1 MPVLKIEYA
10 KIGRHY
16 RVCFVEI
23 TNVNAIVIVTNGYDT
38 EMDIL
43 LQKLKIIVSE
53 KAIRDRVLFVLG
65 ALVVFRALTAVP
77 IPGVDLGVLEQFF
90 QNNQFLGLLN
100 IFSGGGLANLSIVM
114 LGVGPFITASIIMQ
128 LMTVMSSKLKAMY
141 SEEGET
147 GRARFTQYS
156 RQLML
161 PLAILQAFGF
171 LSLLKSQGVI
181 GGLSTFEF
189 IVNMVVIVAG
199 SILLVWLGE
208 LVTEYGIGNGVS
220 IIIFAG
226 IVATLPSA
234 VSQLIY
240 TFDASKVP
248 LYAGFLVTAIAIIY
262 GVVVMT
268 QAERQVPITH
278 AKQVRGG
285 KTYGGTTSYL
295 PLRINQA
302 GVIPIIF
309 ALSMI
314 LFPQMVLNVLAT
326 FNVPGVAVWSDK
338 ILAFFANEQMYTL
351 VYFVLVFVFTFFY
364 TAVTFDPDAMS
375 KNLQRTGAFIP
386 GIRPGTH
393 TSEYLGTLIT
403 RLTLVGALFLGL
415 IAILPMIMQ
424 MLTGVTTLAIGG
436 TALLIAV
443 SVVIDLVR
451 RIDSQVSM
459 RQY

>member
-1 MPVLKIEYA
+1 MIS
-10 KIGRHY
+10 
-16 RVCFVEI
+16 FEI
-23 TNVNAIVIVTNGYDT
+23 ISDT
-38 EMDIL
+38 EMDIF
-43 LQKLKIIVSE
+43 LQKIKIIFTE
-53 KAIRDRVLFVLG
+53 KAIRDRILFVLF
-65 ALVVFRALTAVP
+65 ALVLFRGLTAVP
-77 IPGVDLGVLEQFF
+77 IPGVDLLVLEQFF

-100 IFSGGGLANLSIVM
+100 IFSGGGLTNLSIVM

-128 LMTVMSSKLKAMY
+128 LMTVMSPKLKEMY

-156 RQLML
+156 RQLTL

-181 GGLSTFEF
+181 SGLTTFEF
-189 IVNMVVIVAG
+189 LVNIVIVVAG
-199 SILLVWLGE
+199 SMLLLWLGE
-208 LVTEYGIGNGVS
+208 LVTEYGIGNGIS

-226 IVATLPSA
+226 IVATLPASA
-234 VSQLIY
+234 SQLIFS
-240 TFDASKVP
+240 FDASKIP
-248 LYAGFLVTAIAIIY
+248 LFVGFGAVALAIIY

-295 PLRINQA
+295 PLRLNQA

-309 ALSMI
+309 ALSI
-314 LFPQMVLNVLAT
+314 TLFPQMILNILAS
-326 FNVPGVAVWSDK
+326 FNVSGVAGLLDK
-338 ILAFFANEQMYTL
+338 VTAFFQNQELYAL
-351 VYFVLVFVFTFFY
+351 VYFILVFMFTFFY

-375 KNLQRTGAFIP
+375 KNLQRSGAFIP

-393 TSEYLGTLIT
+393 TAEYLGKLIT
-403 RLTLVGALFLGL
+403 RLTFVGALFLG
-415 IAILPMIMQ
+415 AVAVLPMAMQ
-424 MLTGVTTLAIGG
+424 ILTGVTTLAIGG

-451 RIDSQVSM
+451 RVDSQVSL

>member
-1 MPVLKIEYA
+1 MDTFIQKI
-10 KIGRHY
+10 KILVG
-16 RVCFVEI
+16 
-23 TNVNAIVIVTNGYDT
+23 
-38 EMDIL
+38 
-43 LQKLKIIVSE
+43 E
-53 KAIRDRVLFVLG
+53 KAIRDRVLFVLF
-65 ALVVFRALTAVP
+65 ALVLFRALTVVP
-77 IPGVDLGVLEQFF
+77 IPGVDLAVLEQFF

-100 IFSGGGLANLSIVM
+100 IFSGGGLSNLSIVM
-114 LGVGPFITASIIMQ
+114 LGVSPFITASIIMQ
-128 LMTVMSSKLKAMY
+128 LMTVMSPRLKAMY

-156 RQLML
+156 RLLTL

-181 GGLSTFEF
+181 TGLSTFEF
-189 IVNMVVIVAG
+189 LVNIIIVVAG
-199 SILLVWLGE
+199 SMLLVWLGE

-226 IVATLPSA
+226 IVAQIP
-234 VSQLIY
+234 VVMSQLLY
-240 TFDASKVP
+240 NFDPAQIP
-248 LYAGFLVTAIAIIY
+248 LYVAFAVATVAIIY

-285 KTYGGTTSYL
+285 QTYGGTTSYL
-295 PLRINQA
+295 PLRLNQA

-309 ALSMI
+309 ALSII
-314 LFPQMVLNVLAT
+314 LFPQMVLNILAS
-326 FNVPGVAVWSDK
+326 FNVSGVAALSEKV
-338 ILAFFANEQMYTL
+338 LAFFQNQQLYAV
-351 VYFVLVFVFTFFY
+351 VYFVLVFVFTYFY

-393 TSEYLGTLIT
+393 TAEYLGKLIT
-403 RLTLVGALFLGL
+403 RLTFTGALFLGV
-415 IAILPMIMQ
+415 IAVLPMIMQ
-424 MLTGVTTLAIGG
+424 ILTGFTSLAVGG

-443 SVVIDLVR
+443 SVVIDIVR
-451 RIDSQVSM
+451 RIDSQVSL

>member
-1 MPVLKIEYA
+1 
-10 KIGRHY
+10 
-16 RVCFVEI
+16 
-23 TNVNAIVIVTNGYDT
+23 
-38 EMDIL
+38 
-43 LQKLKIIVSE
+43 
-53 KAIRDRVLFVLG
+53 
-65 ALVVFRALTAVP
+65 VFRALTAVP
-77 IPGVDLGVLEQFF
+77 IPGVDITVLEQFF

-100 IFSGGGLANLSIVM
+100 IFSGGGLSNLSIIM
-114 LGVGPFITASIIMQ
+114 LGVSPFITASIIMQ

-156 RQLML
+156 RQLTL

-181 GGLSTFEF
+181 TGLTTFEF
-189 IVNMVVIVAG
+189 MVNVIIVVAG
-199 SILLVWLGE
+199 SMLLLWLGE

-226 IVATLPSA
+226 IVATLPSS
-234 VSQLIY
+234 VSQLLY
-240 TFDASKVP
+240 NFDASQIP
-248 LYAGFLVTAIAIIY
+248 LFAGFIAATLLIVY

-285 KTYGGTTSYL
+285 HTYGGTTSYL

-309 ALSMI
+309 ALSIM
-314 LFPQMVLNVLAT
+314 LFPQMILNILAS
-326 FNVPGVAVWSDK
+326 FNVSGVAAISDK
-338 ILAFFANEQMYTL
+338 VTAFFQNQGLYAL
-351 VYFVLVFVFTFFY
+351 IYFVLVFVFTYFY

-386 GIRPGTH
+386 GIRPGSH
-393 TSEYLGTLIT
+393 TSEYLGKLIT
-403 RLTLVGALFLGL
+403 RLTLAGALFLGL
-415 IAILPMIMQ
+415 VAVLPIVMQ
-424 MLTGVTTLAIGG
+424 MLTGMSTLAIGG
-436 TALLIAV
+436 TALLIAI
-443 SVVIDLVR
+443 SVIIDIVR
-451 RIDSQVSM
+451 RVDSQVSL